1 MSNDLISRQAVD
13 KIINNEIRQTT
24 EYCLH
29 DTQINI
35 KFAVQELPTAYDVE
49 RVIERLEECRDDII
63 ADLKSNFCLS
73 QCQNDDCVVCIFNKV
88 FEIVRKGG
96 ID

>member
-49 RVIERLEECRDDII
+49 KVIEQLQKAKTRMSCYRLNNVADDRISIDEAIEII
-63 ADLKSNFCLS
+63 
-73 QCQNDDCVVCIFNKV
+73 
-88 FEIVRKGG
+88 RKGG
-96 ID
+96 IEK